1 MSWRGGAPAQ
11 RKTEERGTQPPMTVP
26 GSRMPANRVAAY
38 AVTRVTELGLVAL
51 GAGFAFFSQTA
62 GSDLAYLSG
71 WDVLVVCYLA
81 IGFAVARHRRMRP
94 DAARPGGG
102 LGRLLASARLSFGF
116 TIAVSLI
123 GILSLDSALFYGGN
137 TAYGKEIR
145 LSGGVAIVAAWL
157 LLHAGYAA
165 FYASRY
171 YEGEALAGAAD
182 TAGVPR
188 VRGGLEFP
196 HCTAPM
202 ATDFLYFSFTVG
214 TSFAVSDVNVAS
226 QAMRWHV
233 MVHSVLAFFY
243 NAVVL
248 AAAIGFLTGR

>member
-1 MSWRGGAPAQ
+1 MSSRGGVPAW

-26 GSRMPANRVAAY
+26 GSRMPANRVAVY

-62 GSDLAYLSG
+62 ASDLAYLSG

-102 LGRLLASARLSFGF
+102 LGRLLSSARLSFGF

-123 GILSLDSALFYGGN
+123 GILSLDSALFY
-137 TAYGKEIR
+137 
-145 LSGGVAIVAAWL
+145 GGVAIVAAWL

-171 YEGEALAGAAD
+171 YEGEALAGAAG

-196 HCTAPM
+196 DCTAPT
-202 ATDFLYFSFTVG
+202 ATDFLYFSFAVG

>member
-1 MSWRGGAPAQ
+1 
-11 RKTEERGTQPPMTVP
+11 MTVP
-26 GSRMPANRVAAY
+26 GSRMPANRVAVY

-51 GAGFAFFSQTA
+51 GIGFAFFSETA
-62 GSDLAYLSG
+62 GSDLAYLAG

-81 IGFAVARHRRMRP
+81 TGFAVARHRRMRADP
-94 DAARPGGG
+94 ARPGDG
-102 LGRLLASARLSFGF
+102 LGRLLSSARLSFGF
-116 TIAVSLI
+116 TMAVSLI
-123 GILSLDSALFYGGN
+123 GILSLDSALSYGGN
-137 TAYGKEIR
+137 VPYGKEIR
-145 LSGGVAIVAAWL
+145 FSGGFAIVAAWL

-171 YEGEALAGAAD
+171 YEGEAVGGAA
-182 TAGVPR
+182 GGPR

-202 ATDFLYFSFTVG
+202 ATDFLYFAFTVG
-214 TSFAVSDVNVAS
+214 TSFAVSDVNVTT

>member
-1 MSWRGGAPAQ
+1 
-11 RKTEERGTQPPMTVP
+11 MTVP
-26 GSRMPANRVAAY
+26 GSRMPANRVAVY

-51 GAGFAFFSQTA
+51 GIGFAFFSETA
-62 GSDLAYLSG
+62 GSDLAYLAG

-81 IGFAVARHRRMRP
+81 TGFAVARHRRTRADP
-94 DAARPGGG
+94 ARPGDG
-102 LGRLLASARLSFGF
+102 LGRLLSSARLSFGF

-123 GILSLDSALFYGGN
+123 GILSLDSALSYGGN
-137 TAYGKEIR
+137 VPYGKEIR
-145 LSGGVAIVAAWL
+145 FSGGFAIVAAWL

-171 YEGEALAGAAD
+171 YEGEAVGGAA
-182 TAGVPR
+182 GGPR

-202 ATDFLYFSFTVG
+202 ATDFLYFAFTVG
-214 TSFAVSDVNVAS
+214 TSFAVSDVNVTT